1 MKEQF
6 DKRLVEKIKD
16 SFENHG
22 EPFDPKAWESFSA
35 AYFKSKKGTSKFSWI
50 LWAASVA
57 LVLGLTYLFFP
68 RVLNVPKIEIVS
80 NNAEM
85 ELEYEDIEDSS
96 LQHLDEVN
104 QQDNSVGIQ
113 LAGKSHLD
121 ISGKREENSG
131 DSKQKETDYLVK
143 NDLVE
148 KKSIAEI
155 PSVKSEEISLTT
167 GLEKEKEP
175 TTPFVS
181 GLRVEEEKQAAELV
195 QAWLNG
201 GKDYE
206 MDKTTLAKDVKNPVK
221 LGVLVSPQTISN
233 SNQAMNLGAGFMSE
247 FSFSKRLKLDLGMA
261 YASQNINPEGAYFNN
276 VVASQSEDVSRMAN
290 MSNNLINTNS
300 ELKFGQL
307 EIPINLKFMVM
318 DKKASGLYLVSG
330 ISNMVY
336 VNQRSINT
344 FNAVNLNTSGFLTSQ
359 NMVQTFTET
368 VRPSEENS
376 RSNVGQMINFGLGY
390 EHSLK
395 NGTFVSFEPFF
406 KTSVGSQTFLGQQF
420 SIGGMNI
427 RMNFQLKNKN

>member
-16 SFENHG
+16 SFENHE
-22 EPFDPKAWESFSA
+22 EPFDPRAWESFSA
-35 AYFKSKKGTSKFSWI
+35 AYFKPKKATSKFSWI
-50 LWAASVA
+50 LWAASISM
-57 LVLGLTYLFFP
+57 VLGLAFLFLP
-68 RVLNVPKIEIVS
+68 KDSNVPEIMIAS
-80 NNAEM
+80 SQAEK
-85 ELEYEDIEDSS
+85 ELEVEDMQDSAS
-96 LQHLDEVN
+96 QHLDEVN
-104 QQDNSVGIQ
+104 QKDNNVSIQ
-113 LAGKSHLD
+113 LAGESHLD
-121 ISGKREENSG
+121 ISGKGEENSG
-131 DSKQKETDYLVK
+131 YSKQKEIDYLVK
-143 NDLVE
+143 NDLEE
-148 KKSIAEI
+148 KQSIAEI
-155 PSVKSEEISLTT
+155 SGLKSEEISITT
-167 GLEKEKEP
+167 GLGKEKEP
-175 TTPFVS
+175 TVPFVS
-181 GLRVEEEKQAAELV
+181 EMRVEEEKQAVEIV
-195 QAWLNG
+195 QAWLND

-206 MDKTTLAKDVKNPVK
+206 MDKTTLAKEVKNPVK

-261 YASQNINPEGAYFNN
+261 YASQNINPEGAYFKN

-290 MSNNLINTNS
+290 ISNNLINTNS

-330 ISNMVY
+330 VSNMVY
-336 VNQRSINT
+336 VNQRSVNT

-376 RSNVGQMINFGLGY
+376 GSNVGQMINFGLGY

-427 RMNFQLKNKN
+427 RMNFQLKK

>member
-6 DKRLVEKIKD
+6 DKRLTEKIKD
-16 SFENHG
+16 SFENHE
-22 EPFDPKAWESFSA
+22 EPFDPRAWERFSA
-35 AYFKSKKGTSKFSWI
+35 AYFKTKNTTSKFSWI

-57 LVLGLTYLFFP
+57 LVLGLTFLFLP
-68 RVLNVPKIEIVS
+68 KDSNVTDIRIAS
-80 NNAEM
+80 NQAEM
-85 ELEYEDIEDSS
+85 EIEAEDMQISGS
-96 LQHLDEVN
+96 QHVDEFN
-104 QQDNSVGIQ
+104 QQDKRVSIP
-113 LAGKSHLD
+113 LAGESHLD
-121 ISGKREENSG
+121 ISDNGEENSG
-131 DSKQKETDYLVK
+131 DSKQKGINYFVK
-143 NDLVE
+143 IDQEEIQNF
-148 KKSIAEI
+148 AEI
-155 PSVKSEEISLTT
+155 STLKSKEISVPF
-167 GLEKEKEP
+167 GIEKEKESI
-175 TTPFVS
+175 TPFVS
-181 GLRVEEEKQAAELV
+181 ELRIEEEKQAVEIV
-195 QAWLNG
+195 QAWLND

-206 MDKTTLAKDVKNPVK
+206 IDKTTLAKDVKNPVK

-233 SNQAMNLGAGFMSE
+233 SNQVMNLGAGFMSE

-261 YASQNINPEGAYFNN
+261 YASQNISPDGAYLKNA
-276 VVASQSEDVSRMAN
+276 VVSQTEDASRLVS
-290 MSNNLINTNS
+290 MSNNLITTNS

-330 ISNMVY
+330 VSNMVY
-336 VNQRSINT
+336 VNQRSVNT
-344 FNAVNLNTSGFLTSQ
+344 FNAVNLNTSGFLNSQ

-376 RSNVGQMINFGLGY
+376 GSNVGQMINFGLGY

-427 RMNFQLKNKN
+427 RMNFQLKK

>member
-6 DKRLVEKIKD
+6 DKRLTEKIKD
-16 SFENHG
+16 SFENHE
-22 EPFDPKAWESFSA
+22 EPFDPRAWESFSA
-35 AYFKSKKGTSKFSWI
+35 AYFKPKKATSKFDWI
-50 LWAASVA
+50 LWAASIA
-57 LVLGLTYLFFP
+57 LVLGLTFLFLP
-68 RVLNVPKIEIVS
+68 KDSNVTENRIAS
-80 NNAEM
+80 NQAEM
-85 ELEYEDIEDSS
+85 ELEAEDMQESVSQDV
-96 LQHLDEVN
+96 DEVN
-104 QQDNSVGIQ
+104 QQDNSVSIQ
-113 LAGKSHLD
+113 LAGKSRLD
-121 ISGKREENSG
+121 ISGSGEENSG
-131 DSKQKETDYLVK
+131 ENKQKGIDYFVK
-143 NDLVE
+143 NDMEE
-148 KKSIAEI
+148 KQNIAEI
-155 PSVKSEEISLTT
+155 STVTSEEVSITI
-167 GLEKEKEP
+167 GIEKEREMIA
-175 TTPFVS
+175 PFVS
-181 GLRVEEEKQAAELV
+181 ELRIEEEKQAVEIV
-195 QAWLNG
+195 QAWLND

-206 MDKTTLAKDVKNPVK
+206 KDKTTLAKDVKNPVK

-261 YASQNINPEGAYFNN
+261 YASQNISPDGAYLKNA
-276 VVASQSEDVSRMAN
+276 VASQTEDASRLVS

-330 ISNMVY
+330 VSNMVY
-336 VNQRSINT
+336 VNQRSVNT

-376 RSNVGQMINFGLGY
+376 GSNVGQMINFGLGY

-427 RMNFQLKNKN
+427 RMNFQLKK